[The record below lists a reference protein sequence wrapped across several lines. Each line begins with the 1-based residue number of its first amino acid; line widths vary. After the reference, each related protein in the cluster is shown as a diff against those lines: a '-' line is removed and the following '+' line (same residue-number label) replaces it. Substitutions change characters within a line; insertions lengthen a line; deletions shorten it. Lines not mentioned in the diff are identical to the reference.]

1 MKQIDFT
8 KTDFVRARNDEVVID
23 YVVKTCATRYISIL
37 AAKDVLINVI
47 LGRMIYR
54 NITLN
59 SGDALVVL
67 DSITETSA
75 TKTDGITGQQ
85 TDIKPSNISQEG
97 IVRIDARVMV
107 EYDLFDGELG
117 YVLEASEDKYDGNV
131 DFNLY
136 PNNGSLSGRYYNGLS
151 ISHKEHKDSCIIKLI
166 NEIRALGH
174 DLVKL
179 TFTNIS
185 EGDEDN
191 LAISAYISR
200 KDMDHELL
208 IHMHIDVLS
217 HDVLWMKSDVFKTS
231 ADSDRLQ
238 ALVSVLVDEDIS
250 YLYIRNAME
259 TQHNDKLIAAM
270 INIK

>member
-8 KTDFVRARNDEVVID
+8 KTDFVSARNDELAID
-23 YVVKTCATRYISIL
+23 YVVKTCANRYISIL
-37 AAKDVLINVI
+37 AAKDILINVI
-47 LGRMIYR
+47 LGRMTYR
-54 NITLN
+54 NIILK
-59 SGDALVVL
+59 SGDTFVAL
-67 DSITETSA
+67 DSLEEISGI
-75 TKTDGITGQQ
+75 KINGITGQE
-85 TDIKPSNISQEG
+85 TTIEPSNVSQEG
-97 IVRIDARVMV
+97 IARIDARSMV
-107 EYDLFDGELG
+107 EYDVFDGELG

-151 ISHKEHKDSCIIKLI
+151 ISHKERKDSCIIKLI

-231 ADSDRLQ
+231 ADSDRLR